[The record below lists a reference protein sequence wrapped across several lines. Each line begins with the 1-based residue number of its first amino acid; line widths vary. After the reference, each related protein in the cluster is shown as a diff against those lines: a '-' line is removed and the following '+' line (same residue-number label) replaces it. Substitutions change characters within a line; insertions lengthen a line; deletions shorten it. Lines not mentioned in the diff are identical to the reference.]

1 MGDGQHAIGQVAGM
15 EGIQVDQERRTRRDR
30 RTPAPSMPDEN
41 LRGAIGRG
49 EIEILFQ
56 PQLACD
62 DGRIVGAEALSRWRH
77 PQRGRLTAE
86 ELFAIAAREEC
97 VPQLS
102 QHIARA
108 ALAEAG
114 RWSVPLRLSL
124 NVTAADVTAG
134 NFAQSIAQAV
144 ADAGFPHEH
153 LTLEITEQVLVSD
166 LDRTG
171 ERLQQLADLG
181 IRIALD
187 DFGAGFCN
195 FDYLKRL
202 PLHSLKLDRSM
213 IEGITERGRDLAVL
227 RGIVAMA
234 QALGLEVVAEGVERE
249 DQRAAVAAEGCTSWQ
264 GFLGARP
271 MAAQA
276 FLELASAQR

>member
-1 MGDGQHAIGQVAGM
+1 MQGMQV
-15 EGIQVDQERRTRRDR
+15 EQDRRTRRDR
-30 RTPAPSMPDEN
+30 RTPPLSGPNED

-56 PQLACD
+56 PQFACD

-77 PQRGRLTAE
+77 PQRGRITAE
-86 ELFAIAAREEC
+86 ELFAIAERENC
-97 VPQLS
+97 VPDLS
-102 QHIARA
+102 HHIARA

-124 NVTAADVTAG
+124 NVTAADVAAG
-134 NFAQSIAQAV
+134 NFAATIADVVTEAR
-144 ADAGFPHEH
+144 FPHEH

-166 LDRTG
+166 LERTA
-171 ERLQQLADLG
+171 ERLQQLADIG

-202 PLHSLKLDRSM
+202 PLHCLKLDRSM
-213 IEGITERGRDLAVL
+213 IEGVAEEGRDLAVL
-227 RGIVAMA
+227 RGILAMA
-234 QALGLEVVAEGVERE
+234 HALGLDVIAEGIERE
-249 DQRAAVAAEGCTSWQ
+249 EQLAAIVREGCTSWQ

-271 MAAQA
+271 MEPRA
-276 FLELASAQR
+276 FLELAAAQR